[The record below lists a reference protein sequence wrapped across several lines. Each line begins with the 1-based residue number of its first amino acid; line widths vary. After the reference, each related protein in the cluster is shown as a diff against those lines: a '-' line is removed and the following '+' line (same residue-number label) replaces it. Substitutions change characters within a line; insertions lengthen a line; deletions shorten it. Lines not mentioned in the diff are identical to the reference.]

1 MFLSIFIRKK
11 FFDNFYKDKMV
22 CTKVNLCV
30 SKEKEKV
37 KDGEEQCL

>member
-1 MFLSIFIRKK
+1 
-11 FFDNFYKDKMV
+11 MV